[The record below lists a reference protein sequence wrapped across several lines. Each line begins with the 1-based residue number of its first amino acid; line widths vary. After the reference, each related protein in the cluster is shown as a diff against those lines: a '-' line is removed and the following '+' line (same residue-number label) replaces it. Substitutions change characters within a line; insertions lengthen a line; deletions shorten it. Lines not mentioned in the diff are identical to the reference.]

1 MKSVFFHI
9 NRSLSLKLSLGI
21 LLFVVMVFVLSLG
34 FLFQRSRQLVK
45 QEAMEHATRML
56 ENTALRVTGYLDEVE
71 KATDNM
77 EWLAIK
83 NLQPDSLYNYTRRVV
98 ELNPNVN
105 GCSITMEPAFFPQF
119 GTPFSVYSLRG
130 HDTIETVIEGNTT
143 IMRRCGTRLLVSGMR
158 HVGSI
163 PSTTSMRGHSHLP
176 S

>member
-56 ENTALRVTGYLDEVE
+56 ENTGLRVTGYLDEVE

-77 EWLAIK
+77 E
-83 NLQPDSLYNYTRRVV
+83 
-98 ELNPNVN
+98 
-105 GCSITMEPAFFPQF
+105 
-119 GTPFSVYSLRG
+119 
-130 HDTIETVIEGNTT
+130 
-143 IMRRCGTRLLVSGMR
+143 
-158 HVGSI
+158 
-163 PSTTSMRGHSHLP
+163 
-176 S
+176 

>member
-119 GTPFSVYSLRG
+119 GT
-130 HDTIETVIEGNTT
+130 
-143 IMRRCGTRLLVSGMR
+143 CLLYTS
-158 HVGSI
+158 
-163 PSTTSMRGHSHLP
+163 PSPRDYGRSRMP
-176 S
+176 SSA